1 MFADFLTKKMAPESE
16 STKISGFFRDDQRD
30 GKEKK

>member
-16 STKISGFFRDDQRD
+16 STEISGFFCDGQRD
-30 GKEKK
+30 RKEKK